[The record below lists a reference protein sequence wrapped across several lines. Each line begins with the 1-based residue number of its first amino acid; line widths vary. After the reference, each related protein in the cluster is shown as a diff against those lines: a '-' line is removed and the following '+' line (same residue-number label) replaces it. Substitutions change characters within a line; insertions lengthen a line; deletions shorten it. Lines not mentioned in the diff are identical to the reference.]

1 MKWSTF
7 CSLAFASCA
16 TFNSYA
22 ELQSTML
29 RDVIAQGYGM
39 IDLFRVHQ
47 NSHSA
52 DPIDGAVLQGFR
64 EQHGNKLVFVVDVNE
79 AANGTEKAETQGVAV
94 QQATLIFNFS
104 GTEIRCS
111 HFATNTASLLAV
123 SGQTTR
129 TEYQTLIGST
139 GSNLITPSTTSDIY
153 GSDFSAIM
161 RMNVSDEHCSDPLP
175 NLSSVT
181 TAFLEVRFVDTNV
194 RLGDPEAFYDY
205 TNGPEDIALISAQD
219 VAPVEQLQAGVDQA
233 PLVIAQSQ
241 ITQVVE
247 TWMYYPS
254 NNNYYVVSYED
265 QYPNK
270 GDYDFNDLVVGYRVG
285 LGLVFNESLQQN
297 EVTSIVATGYM
308 IARGASFTHDWYLH
322 IPTTASVSG
331 SALKNLFVEN
341 STEQVTGYPKSET
354 VNGQI
359 DLQVLKNTK
368 EMMFVAGSAFANT
381 LSEQS
386 LVYGKKF
393 SFSLNLETPILLSE
407 FGQPPYDPYLHVI
420 PTNYEIHLAGNQKRL
435 NGTANNP
442 SDTNFKDSNGF
453 PYALVFPDDWY
464 PPLEGV
470 DIGTAYTEFLNYAL
484 SPSTSN
490 ESWYLSPDSTEIK
503 EIGVT
508 FWSW

>member
-1 MKWSTF
+1 MKWSMY
-7 CSLAFASCA
+7 CKLALLMCAS
-16 TFNSYA
+16 FNSHA
-22 ELQSTML
+22 ELESTML

-47 NSHSA
+47 SSHAA
-52 DPIDGAVLQGFR
+52 DPINGASLQGFR
-64 EQHGNKLVFVVDVNE
+64 EQHGNMLVFVVDVNE
-79 AANGTEKAETQGVAV
+79 AANGTEKAETQGVAIAEA
-94 QQATLIFNFS
+94 QLIFNFS
-104 GTEIRCS
+104 GNEIRCS

-129 TEYQTLIGST
+129 SEYQTLIGST
-139 GSNLITPSTTSDIY
+139 GSNLITPSTTSDLY
-153 GSDFSAIM
+153 GTDFSAIM
-161 RMNVSDEHCSDPLP
+161 RMDLSSANCSAPLP

-181 TAFLEVRFVDTNV
+181 TAFLEVRFLDTNV

-241 ITQVVE
+241 ITQTVDA
-247 TWMYYPS
+247 WMYFPS
-254 NNNYYVVSYED
+254 NDNFYVVTYED
-265 QYPNK
+265 HYPNK

-285 LGLVFNESLQQN
+285 LGLVYNESLQQN

-322 IPTTASVSG
+322 IPTNTPVSG
-331 SALKNLFVEN
+331 NALKNLFIEN
-341 STEQVTGYPKSET
+341 STEQVGGYPQAET

-368 EMMFVAGSAFANT
+368 QMMSVAGSTFVNT
-381 LSEQS
+381 VSGQS

-393 SFSLNLETPILLSE
+393 SFSLNLNTPILLSE

-420 PTNYEIHLAGNQKRL
+420 PTNYEIHLSGNQTRL
-435 NGTANNP
+435 NGSANSP
-442 SDTNFKDSNGF
+442 SDTEFKDSNGF

-470 DIGTAYTEFLNYAL
+470 DIGTAYTDFLNYTL
-484 SPSTSN
+484 TPSLGN
-490 ESWYLSPDSTEIK
+490 ESWYLSPDSAEIK
-503 EIGVT
+503 EIGRT